1 MLNCEPLSQENLSW
15 VPWLHWAREGLHG
28 VSGAPANICGM
39 NAWMNTPWWFSLK
52 HSDMGREKKVV
63 RERES
68 TLGFYRQRDLE
79 GKKSGN
85 KNRVPLSY
93 SYPIT
98 WHHVGIWWDFTATW
112 HLRGSQKLNQETMW
126 SNALIFIADRETKVR
141 QRKTMLLISHT

>member
-68 TLGFYRQRDLE
+68 TLG
-79 GKKSGN
+79 
-85 KNRVPLSY
+85 
-93 SYPIT
+93 I
-98 WHHVGIWWDFTATW
+98 
-112 HLRGSQKLNQETMW
+112 
-126 SNALIFIADRETKVR
+126 DRETWREKSQEIKIVYLSLIAILSPD
-141 QRKTMLLISHT
+141 TMSAFDGTSRLLGISEDHRSLTKRPCGLMPSSSLQIGKLRSVKGKRCYSYHIPK